1 MTTRKQTLA
10 NRRNAL
16 KSTGPTTKIGK
27 QRISQ
32 NALVHGMRAHT
43 TVLPGEN
50 SEEYEQ
56 LADLLRSQ
64 YQPEP
69 GFEASLLER
78 ITHCLWRLQRGPQ
91 IEVGI
96 FLAEQLRRIQTPTY
110 VPKGPGEAKAVEFET
125 QANASHP
132 GALDLAD
139 AYSRIA
145 CLYRYE
151 VQVDKLLRTNVEL
164 LERMQYVRK
173 SGMDPYYLSKVKS
186 FPAPSPRKPENLQP
200 IFAKQSQFPLST
212 SKLNNL
218 ATIRGEKTRLHDDEL
233 PPCVERGGYTHTA
246 KHEP

>member
-173 SGMDPYYLSKVKS
+173 SGVDLLPVPSEVLSYAKPGCLTSITFSGRRQLLLPPNDNYFFDPYLRSLFFS
-186 FPAPSPRKPENLQP
+186 QPA
-200 IFAKQSQFPLST
+200 
-212 SKLNNL
+212 
-218 ATIRGEKTRLHDDEL
+218 
-233 PPCVERGGYTHTA
+233 V
-246 KHEP
+246 